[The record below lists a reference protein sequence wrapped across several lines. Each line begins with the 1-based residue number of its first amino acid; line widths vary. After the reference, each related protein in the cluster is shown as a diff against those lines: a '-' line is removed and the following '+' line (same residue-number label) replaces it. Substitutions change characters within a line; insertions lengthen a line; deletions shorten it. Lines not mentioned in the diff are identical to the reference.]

1 MKRVFIIHGWEASPD
16 SNWFPWLKNELE
28 KNCFAVIVPA
38 MPNSAQ
44 PKCAEWVDYLKKIVG
59 EVDED
64 TFFVGHSLGP
74 IAILRFLETLSAD
87 EKAGGVIMVAGF
99 SESLGIPEIE
109 SFFQKPLDYEKIKRS
124 VRNIPTPSRAARAT
138 PPERGI
144 ITSGFVAINSDDDPY
159 VPMSQGKILEKE
171 LGAELI
177 VMHNCGHLNAGTG
190 FFELPIVL
198 EKILAMAA

>member
-1 MKRVFIIHGWEASPD
+1 MKRVFIIHGWEADPD

-28 KNCFAVIVPA
+28 KKGFAAIVPA
-38 MPNSAQ
+38 MPNSAHPDCQ
-44 PKCAEWVDYLKKIVG
+44 EWVDHLKKIV
-59 EVDED
+59 EQVDED

-74 IAILRFLETLSAD
+74 IAILRFLETLPAGQ
-87 EKAGGVIMVAGF
+87 KASEVIMVAGF
-99 SESLGIPEIE
+99 SESLGIPETE
-109 SFFQKPLDYEKIKRS
+109 NFFLKSLDYEKIKKT
-124 VRNIPTPSRAARAT
+124 VKKFI
-138 PPERGI
+138 
-144 ITSGFVAINSDDDPY
+144 AINSDDDPY

-198 EKILAMAA
+198 EKILNL

>member
-1 MKRVFIIHGWEASPD
+1 MKRVFIIHGWEASPE
-16 SNWFPWLKNELE
+16 SNWFPWLKNQLE
-28 KNCFAVIVPA
+28 KNGFEAIVPA

-44 PKCAEWVDYLKKIVG
+44 PKCADWVDHLKKIVG

-74 IAILRFLETLSAD
+74 IAILRFLETLPAG

-99 SESLGIPEIE
+99 PESLGIPETDN
-109 SFFQKPLDYEKIKRS
+109 FFLKPLNYKKIK
-124 VRNIPTPSRAARAT
+124 NAANK
-138 PPERGI
+138 
-144 ITSGFVAINSDDDPY
+144 FVAINSDDDPY

-177 VMHNCGHLNAGTG
+177 VMHNCGHLNTGTG

-198 EKILAMAA
+198 EKILAAKE